1 MCNIVIKGR
10 SVGKNKRKT
19 EGKTR
24 ENKQEKREKM
34 RKGKRIASKVITG
47 ALAAVMTLVSSVTPF
62 GSGPETVYADA
73 YDNIYPTVKINST
86 TFPDPNFRAV
96 VSADFDTNKN
106 GSLESS
112 EIVYARNLWC
122 VNKGIKSLKGIEYLK
137 ELRGIYCMDNQISSW
152 DLSQNKLLTGIWC
165 SGNKFTSLDF
175 TVNPVLEWVYA
186 FDCQLTSFNV
196 RNNPEISYL
205 ELNSNPL
212 GSIDVSRNKKLE
224 HLMVGDCG
232 LTTLDVTHNPNL
244 QHLDAFRNK
253 FQSLDLSHNPKMKRL
268 DVWDN
273 PGLGDVDTSNMPG
286 LQYYNCAKNQ
296 CKSVDVSKN
305 PELQKLVVSY
315 NRGYLKSLDI
325 SHNPK
330 LTILQIQDNELKSL
344 DISHNPMLRFIWGGY
359 NDFTELNI
367 GNNPYLMKIYNEGTW
382 ADEGWNSSSWTI
394 DYGGDDSTQND
405 NLFILWLDNDVKIV
419 NKPSGDPFAA
429 LYPEE
434 PNGDLSNFI
443 TREAMVQ
450 TLYEMAG
457 KPSVSG
463 LKTRF
468 DDVEYGQ
475 WYTDALLWGEK
486 NSICVG
492 YPYTSADTFGLGI
505 CLNRQDL
512 MLMLMRYTEYIGYDR
527 AIDFGR
533 SDDFLD
539 YFDVDYD
546 HWEAVCWAAT
556 HRILEGR
563 GEPGAPKEERMI
575 APLEKATRAEILQMI
590 NYMYEANHVNKTAKL
605 ANAPAPVPIPVK
617 ILDASVKYPTL
628 SQDGQQTFT
637 VKTSTNAQYL
647 MIYGESG
654 NLVKRYPAYGNSVV
668 SGGSRI
674 WTVSMNIAS
683 AGNRSL
689 VIKAGKSTTPDDV
702 SKTVKFTVVGKNI
715 QSAKAKEAS
724 IAKDST
730 QTFTVVTSGDVK
742 YLSLYSEDGKTLVKT
757 WAASGNSTVSADNF
771 RTWTISKAMASAGAR
786 KLIFK
791 GGTTDSI
798 PVTNAV
804 TVSFNVVDKG
814 VVSAAAKYSA
824 ITKGSVQGFT
834 VQTTA
839 DAQYLMLYSED
850 GKTLVKTWAASGNST
865 VSGNTR
871 TWSVMQTIGTAGSRK
886 LVFKSGITTTPSG
899 VTKTVSF
906 NVVTSGVLTASTK
919 YPAITKG
926 TEQTFTVTTTADAK
940 YLTLYSEDGKTFV
953 ASWTA
958 SSANSKVSGNTRTW
972 TVSQKI
978 STTGDRNL
986 IFKAGS
992 TSTPTAGM
1000 RASAFKVV
1008 DTGVISASAKYA
1020 SIYSGNQQTFTVKTT
1035 ADCKY
1040 LVEYA
1045 EDGKTVVKTWTAS
1058 SSNST
1063 VSGNVR
1069 TWTVKQAINTTGN
1082 RNLIFKAG
1090 STATPTAAQRS
1101 AGFTVK

>member
-1 MCNIVIKGR
+1 
-10 SVGKNKRKT
+10 
-19 EGKTR
+19 
-24 ENKQEKREKM
+24 M
-34 RKGKRIASKVITG
+34 RKGKRSFSKVLVGCMAALLTLGG
-47 ALAAVMTLVSSVTPF
+47 AVSPF
-62 GSGPETVYADA
+62 SGPDVVYADA
-73 YDNIYPTVKINST
+73 YDNIYDPVPINAS
-86 TFPDPNFRAV
+86 TFPDDNFRAV
-96 VSADFDTNKN
+96 VLEDFDTNGN
-106 GSLESS
+106 HILESR

-122 VNKGIKSLKGIEYLK
+122 VNMGIKSLKGIEYLK
-137 ELRGIYCMDNQISSW
+137 ELRGIYCMKNQISSW

-165 SGNKFTSLDF
+165 SFNKFTSLDF
-175 TVNPVLEWVYA
+175 SANPNLEWVYA
-186 FDCQLTSFNV
+186 HYNQLTYFNV

-212 GSIDVSRNKKLE
+212 GSIDVSRNPKLE

-232 LTTLDVTHNPNL
+232 LTSLDVTNNPNL
-244 QHLDAFRNK
+244 QHLDAFSNK
-253 FQSLDLSHNPKMKRL
+253 FTSLDLSHNPKMKRL

-273 PGLGDVDTSNMPG
+273 PGLGDVETGHMEG
-286 LQYYNCAKNQ
+286 LQYYNVANNRCT
-296 CKSVDVSKN
+296 SVDVSKN
-305 PELQKLVVSY
+305 HELQKLVVSY

-325 SHNPK
+325 SNNPK

-367 GNNPYLMKIYNEGTW
+367 GNNPFLVKIYNEGTW
-382 ADEGWNSSSWTI
+382 ADEGYNSSSWTI
-394 DYGGDDSTQND
+394 DYGGEDSTQND
-405 NLFILWLDNDVKIV
+405 NLFILWLDNDVKVV
-419 NKPSGDPFAA
+419 NKPNGDPYAA

-434 PNGDLSNFI
+434 PSGDLSNFI

-486 NSICVG
+486 YSICVG

-512 MLMLMRYTEYIGYDR
+512 MLMLMRYAEYIGYDR

-563 GEPGAPKEERMI
+563 GEPGAPKEERTI
-575 APLEKATRAEILQMI
+575 SPLEKATREEILQMI
-590 NYMYEANHVNKTAKL
+590 NYLYEVNKVNKTAKL
-605 ANAPAPVPIPVK
+605 ASAPAPVPIPVK
-617 ILDASVKYPTL
+617 ITDASVKYSTL

-647 MIYGESG
+647 MIYGEGG
-654 NLVKRYPAYGNSVV
+654 NLVKSFPAYGNSTV
-668 SGGSRI
+668 SGGSRV
-674 WTVSMNIAS
+674 WTVNLKIGT
-683 AGNRSL
+683 AGNRAL
-689 VIKAGKSTTPDDV
+689 VIKAGKSTTPEDV
-702 SKTVKFTVVGKNI
+702 SKTVKFTVVGKKI
-715 QSAKAKEAS
+715 MSAKVQNAAV
-724 IAKDST
+724 AKDAA

-742 YLSLYSEDGKTLVKT
+742 YLSLYAEDGKTLVKT

-771 RTWTISKAMASAGAR
+771 RTWTVSKPIASAGSR

-791 GGTTDSI
+791 GGTTSST

-804 TVSFNVVDKG
+804 TVSFTVVDKG
-814 VVSAAAKYSA
+814 VVSASAKYSA

-839 DAQYLMLYSED
+839 DAKYLMLYAED

-865 VSGNTR
+865 VSGNVR
-871 TWSVMQTIGTAGSRK
+871 TWNVMRSIGTAGSRK
-886 LVFKSGITTTPSG
+886 LVFKSGSTTTPSG
-899 VTKTVSF
+899 ATKTVSF
-906 NVVTSGVLTASTK
+906 SVVNSGVMTASAK
-919 YPAITKG
+919 YSAITKG

-958 SSANSKVSGNTRTW
+958 SSANSMVSGNYRTW

-978 STTGDRNL
+978 NTAGSRNL

-992 TSTPTAGM
+992 TSTPTAAM
-1000 RASAFKVV
+1000 RASAFNVV
-1008 DTGVISASAKYA
+1008 DTGVISAAAKYA
-1020 SIYSGNQQTFTVKTT
+1020 SINRGGQQTFTVKTT
-1035 ADCKY
+1035 SNCKY
-1040 LVEYA
+1040 LVLYA

-1069 TWTVKQAINTTGN
+1069 TWTVKQTISTAGN

-1090 STATPTAAQRS
+1090 SSSTPTAAQRS
-1101 AGFTVK
+1101 ASFTVK